1 MIFDALALAIARGVH
16 VCGVLSIFGLLTARS
31 ARFGGKSGLDNRLLR
46 ASLWVAFGSAPI
58 WVIFQ
63 AREMSGATTL
73 GETFAASPVA
83 LFSTG
88 FGHALLLRLALLAAV
103 AGLARWHSA
112 RYLAWAAAA
121 AAFIVQI
128 KMGHAA
134 APDGAWQAQASALH
148 MVAAGAW
155 IGSLLPLAIG
165 LGENPARTAR
175 RFSLIGLGAVL
186 VLATT
191 AYLQAAIL
199 VGGLPGLLG
208 SAYGLTVVFKIG
220 LFVLLLGFAALNR
233 FRFSP
238 ALNGPAAK
246 QALLRLRRSIYG
258 EACVGAIA
266 VLVAAWLSG
275 LPPGAH
281 EQPVWP
287 LPWYPSWDS
296 LDDPDILRQLQIAGV
311 ALVLSVVLGLAAFRW
326 RILWLGS
333 LIGIAATIWCIAP
346 QLGSFVVPAYP
357 TSFFESPTGLTK
369 ASVAAGGIV
378 YHASCASCH
387 GPRGFGD
394 GPLASELPVRPSP
407 LTGFHLL
414 ERSDGEMF
422 WFVSKG
428 LGAAMPGFDVTLTD
442 LQRWSVIDYVRSLAG
457 AEPGDSPA
465 PSHHHH

>member
-1 MIFDALALAIARGVH
+1 MTSDALTLAIARGLH
-16 VCGVLSIFGLLTARS
+16 VCGVLSTFGLLTARV

-46 ASLWVAFGSAPI
+46 ISLWVACGSAPI
-58 WVIFQ
+58 WLFVQ
-63 AREMSGATTL
+63 AREMSGATTA
-73 GETFAASPVA
+73 GQTVAASSIA

-88 FGHALLLRLALLAAV
+88 FGRALLLRLALLTAV
-103 AGLARWHSA
+103 AALARWHSG
-112 RYLAWAAAA
+112 RYVAWATAAAA
-121 AAFIVQI
+121 CIVQI
-128 KMGHAA
+128 NMGHAA
-134 APDGAWQAQASALH
+134 APDGAR
-148 MVAAGAW
+148 

-165 LGENPARTAR
+165 LGDNPARTAR
-175 RFSLIGLGAVL
+175 RFSLIGFAAVL

-233 FRFSP
+233 FRLSP
-238 ALNGPAAK
+238 ALNGPAA
-246 QALLRLRRSIYG
+246 QHALLWLRRSIYG
-258 EACVGAIA
+258 EACIGAIA
-266 VLVAAWLSG
+266 VLAAAWLSG

-287 LPWYPSWDS
+287 LPWYPSWDA
-296 LDDPDILRQLQIAGV
+296 LDDPDILRQLHMAAL
-311 ALVLSVVLGLAAFRW
+311 ALVLSVTLSLAAFRW
-326 RILWLGS
+326 RVLWLGS
-333 LIGIAATIWCIAP
+333 LVGVATTIWFIAP

-357 TSFFESPTGLTK
+357 TSFFDSPTGLTK
-369 ASVAAGGIV
+369 ASVAAGRIV
-378 YHASCASCH
+378 YRASCASCH
-387 GPRGFGD
+387 GSRGFGD
-394 GPLASELPVRPSP
+394 GPLASGLPVSPSP

-414 ERSDGEMF
+414 KRSDGEMF
-422 WFVSKG
+422 WLVSKG
-428 LGAAMPGFDVTLTD
+428 LGAAMPGFDATLTD